1 MASTRFGLGPEAE
14 DDQESTVMVE
24 VLASGSFFADR
35 FRVGPPLGVGAM
47 GRVVQAHDLVSGH
60 DVALK
65 VLHRERARDAETI
78 ERFRREAAILESIGH
93 PAIVRVLAMG
103 EAFGVPWLALELVR
117 GETLKERLRRGPM
130 HPHEVVPVLNTL
142 CDALAAAHMRGVVHR
157 DLKPDNV
164 LLVTGGY
171 PPCKI
176 VDFGLSSFTAAKTLT
191 QTGSILGTPRYMAPE
206 QIKSARD
213 SDPRVDVFA
222 VGVLIYEML
231 TGVSP
236 YPAEDMGQLLGC
248 VLEGRVVPLA
258 HRRPDLPPAVG
269 AVIERAM
276 ARDRAQRF
284 QTAGAVAEAYAN
296 AIGVRSGRSQ
306 LDMPAPELAT
316 PAPHH
321 REGAAPLVDP
331 FGASQPIAARPES
344 DRPAALAADVR
355 EGELSSH
362 PLLATIA
369 PRRESAI
376 PATRMHLEE
385 VAPPPAAR
393 ASAPGVPAE
402 FTRPSRPTPAP
413 APVAARPAP
422 ASRPKP
428 ARSRGGWLLFGV
440 ALVAVTIVAT
450 GAGLALRMWT
460 SGTLRVPAAAIT
472 TP

>member
-1 MASTRFGLGPEAE
+1 MSSTRLGLGVEAE
-14 DDQESTVMVE
+14 DDHESTVMVE
-24 VLASGSFFADR
+24 VLAAGSFFADR
-35 FRVGPPLGVGAM
+35 FRVGPPLGAGAM

-65 VLHRERARDAETI
+65 VLHRERARDAETL

-103 EAFGVPWLALELVR
+103 EAFAMPWLALELLH
-117 GETLKERLRRGPM
+117 GETLKQRLRRGPM
-130 HPHEVVPVLNTL
+130 HPHEIVPVLNTL
-142 CDALAAAHMRGVVHR
+142 CDALAAAHLRGVVHR
-157 DLKPDNV
+157 DLKPENV
-164 LLVTGGY
+164 LLVAGGR

-191 QTGSILGTPRYMAPE
+191 HTGSILGTPRYMAPE

-222 VGVLIYEML
+222 VGVLLYEML

-258 HRRPDLPPAVG
+258 HRRPDLAPAIG

-276 ARDRAQRF
+276 ARERAQRF
-284 QTAGAVAEAYAN
+284 QTAGAIAEAYAN

-321 REGAAPLVDP
+321 ADGAAPLVDP
-331 FGASQPIAARPES
+331 FGASHPIATRPES
-344 DRPAALAADVR
+344 ERPAALAADVHD
-355 EGELSSH
+355 GELSRH

-376 PATRMHLEE
+376 PATRMHLED
-385 VAPPPAAR
+385 VAPPPPAMLAPPAAR
-393 ASAPGVPAE
+393 TSAPE
-402 FTRPSRPTPAP
+402 FTRPSQPSSAPRPPAP
-413 APVAARPAP
+413 
-422 ASRPKP
+422 RPKP
-428 ARSRGGWLLFGV
+428 AAPRSRGGGWLLFGL

-460 SGTLRVPAAAIT
+460 SGTLRMPAAAIT
-472 TP
+472 AP